1 MSIAERILGYLYFNY
16 SPMAE
21 QEIIKHLETA
31 IAVSRDRGKKWQHK
45 LMEILLEVAIIVFAV
60 TISIWF
66 HNWSES
72 LKDRSDAR
80 QFLTGLKEDL
90 QADITEMNNDL
101 ATYRR
106 GLQGTHYFEQVGAGQ
121 PLSQD
126 SMNVYNWLLFSYIH
140 FDPRISRFEAL
151 KGSGRLNIIE
161 NKDLL
166 LNITDLYAKSFPLIT
181 QRNDF
186 VNSIRQSMVIPYVTQ
201 HLTLSARGAG
211 TNWLELLR
219 SSPMR
224 TMLIQGESVNNN
236 IDAYT
241 EGIQKSE
248 LIIKEID
255 EELK

>member
-1 MSIAERILGYLYFNY
+1 MSTAERILGDNY

-21 QEIIKHLETA
+21 QEIIKHIETA
-31 IAVSRDRGKKWQHK
+31 IAVSRDRKKKWQHK
-45 LMEILLEVAIIVFAV
+45 LGEILLEVAIIVFAV
-60 TISIWF
+60 TLSIWF

-80 QFLTGLKEDL
+80 AFLTGLKQDL
-90 QADITEMNNDL
+90 QADIAEMNGDL
-101 ATYRR
+101 ATYRK
-106 GLQGTHYFEQVGAGQ
+106 GLQGTRYFEQVGAGQ
-121 PLSQD
+121 PLDRD
-126 SMNVYNWLLFSYIH
+126 SLNVYNWLLFSYVY

-166 LNITDLYAKSFPLIT
+166 LNITDLYAKSFPLIR

-186 VNSIRQSMVIPYVTQ
+186 VNALRQTMLIPYMTQ
-201 HLTLSARGAG
+201 HLVLDARGAG
-211 TNWLELLR
+211 TNLPELLR

-224 TMLIQGESVNNN
+224 IMVRQGESVQNN
-236 IDAYT
+236 IDAYA